1 MSKRRMTP
9 RYKNPLSGV
18 IRLAA
23 SPIFFL
29 LAGLNFAQREGM
41 EALMVATC
49 RNPIRETLS
58 DLGFS
63 TPQTIYSALGSM
75 WVMYLLMGVFHLSA
89 WIDALSRSRHET
101 GS

>member
-1 MSKRRMTP
+1 MTGMLKKP
-9 RYKNPLSGV
+9 RNKNLLSGA

-49 RNPIRETLS
+49 RNPIRDTLL
-58 DLGFS
+58 DLGLY
-63 TPQTIYSALGSM
+63 TPQTVYSALGSM

-89 WIDALSRSRHET
+89 WIDALSGNRPGT

>member
-1 MSKRRMTP
+1 MSKRHTTP
-9 RYKNPLSGV
+9 RYENSLASV

-49 RNPIRETLS
+49 RNPIRDTLS

-63 TPQTIYSALGSM
+63 APQSVFSALGSM
-75 WVMYLLMGVFHLSA
+75 GVMYLLMGVFHIGA
-89 WIDALSRSRHET
+89 WIDAFRGNRPEAER
-101 GS
+101 